1 MQIDFHHGTTY
12 VLARLA
18 GFKKEEAEIIAYC
31 SQYVDDA
38 TNSGLVKFSNITG
51 LYYRISSAHKML
63 DYRNFDELAN
73 HHVWIP
79 FHFLPGNGQK
89 PAGQDPEG
97 SFINKLICKPNS
109 PVAQEMVADC
119 INQRDQPYGLHRLG
133 ITMHVYADTW
143 AHQGF
148 AGINHKINEAKYIK
162 PINSETDKNINNKL
176 SRMFGS
182 WGNKLKSYLVGKRFP
197 LGHGAVLSFPD
208 RPYLEWVY
216 TNCFEEK
223 IIRNNPRDYMEASQN
238 MYKAMVR
245 YRAGNANQ
253 EVGDLPEADKK
264 ILEEMIRGVRDDEGE
279 DRHKHWLKAIEEG
292 KFSFGAEKIKGLS

>member
-1 MQIDFHHGTTY
+1 
-12 VLARLA
+12 
-18 GFKKEEAEIIAYC
+18 
-31 SQYVDDA
+31 
-38 TNSGLVKFSNITG
+38 
-51 LYYRISSAHKML
+51 
-63 DYRNFDELAN
+63 
-73 HHVWIP
+73 
-79 FHFLPGNGQK
+79 
-89 PAGQDPEG
+89 
-97 SFINKLICKPNS
+97 
-109 PVAQEMVADC
+109 
-119 INQRDQPYGLHRLG
+119 
-133 ITMHVYADTW
+133 
-143 AHQGF
+143 
-148 AGINHKINEAKYIK
+148 
-162 PINSETDKNINNKL
+162 
-176 SRMFGS
+176 MFGS

-292 KFSFGAEKIKGLS
+292 KFSFGAEKINYIAKGEGSWKQQALGTTKETENKDEKFEYQPSFLTSDWKMFHDALQAHRFNITNLILPKYGICAA